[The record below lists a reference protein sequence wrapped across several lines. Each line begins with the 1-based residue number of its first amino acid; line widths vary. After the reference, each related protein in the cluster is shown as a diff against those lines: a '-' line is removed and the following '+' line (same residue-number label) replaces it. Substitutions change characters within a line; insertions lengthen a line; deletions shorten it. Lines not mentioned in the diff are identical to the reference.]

1 MFVIEYNKIIISNE
15 NIMKNN
21 FDNKNFDIE
30 ICACGVYE
38 YNNIKII
45 VQEDTLNLENKHK
58 KGYNLNELWYNKQQ
72 LPITI
77 RNRRSGD
84 VIIVNGIRKKVKD
97 LFIEKKIPLQ
107 ERDKLLMAVK
117 DDKILNVFGLVK
129 SDEIKN
135 TKEVNVKIYIAEEFY
150 D

>member
-1 MFVIEYNKIIISNE
+1 M
-15 NIMKNN
+15 
-21 FDNKNFDIE
+21 
-30 ICACGVYE
+30 
-38 YNNIKII
+38 
-45 VQEDTLNLENKHK
+45 ENKHK
-58 KGYNLNELWYNKQQ
+58 NGYNLNELWYNKQQ